1 MTFQPIQRKVT
12 SGCCPKSFFLLTQAL
27 CQLDAKVCRIR
38 SFLIKPKA
46 LFILTAQLKHGDEK
60 LVL

>member
-1 MTFQPIQRKVT
+1 MHFGFRLIHVPITLLPFALWFQSLV
-12 SGCCPKSFFLLTQAL
+12 SASHSA
-27 CQLDAKVCRIR
+27 D
-38 SFLIKPKA
+38 LIAVSDFKPKA